1 MNMRCVVE
9 TTAFGFHHFLD
20 ISASPVVFLIL
31 GGEGPASAAWLETN
45 TAVMTY
51 AASFNAGVIQLEH
64 RFYGNSQPFK
74 DLSTDHLQYLSSR
87 QALADADNFV
97 RNYVF
102 KQYGTATK
110 VVSFGGSYSGALSA
124 WLRLKYP
131 ATIYAAIA
139 TSAPILAQENFA
151 EYQNVV
157 ATSLSSTELGPGC
170 VSAIAQA
177 TQTIETLLN
186 STAGLDILST
196 TFNTCKPITPS
207 SVE

>member
-1 MNMRCVVE
+1 MDGMHCR
-9 TTAFGFHHFLD
+9 
-20 ISASPVVFLIL
+20 
-31 GGEGPASAAWLETN
+31 
-45 TAVMTY
+45 
-51 AASFNAGVIQLEH
+51 H

-157 ATSLSSTELGPGC
+157 ATSLSSTELGQVLNAPLINPFSFCYRGC
-170 VSAIAQA
+170 GAPSAPSRISALLVASFLCRFVLTCAPICDASLLSNQQA
-177 TQTIETLLN
+177 RLRLRHCTGN
-186 STAGLDILST
+186 AND
-196 TFNTCKPITPS
+196 
-207 SVE
+207 